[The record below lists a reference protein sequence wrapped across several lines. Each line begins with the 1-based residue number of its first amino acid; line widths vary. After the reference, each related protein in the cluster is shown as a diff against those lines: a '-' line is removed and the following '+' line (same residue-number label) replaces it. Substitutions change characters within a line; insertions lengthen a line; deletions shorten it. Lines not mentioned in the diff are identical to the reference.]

1 METANAENRG
11 MTGPLPLCTFR
22 FEQNP
27 AIDTDGTS
35 IAYTKPAILLTDE
48 FTTSAGDIFA
58 ALFQDAKRGPVVGWR
73 TAGAGGSINVFSA
86 GVYSE
91 ASASVTTSMLM
102 RRVPVVTSD
111 FPATE
116 LIENVGVRPDIDVD
130 YMTKDNLLKAGRPFV
145 DSFTQAIT
153 DEIRKQQQLKEQ

>member
-1 METANAENRG
+1 

-22 FEQNP
+22 FERDP
-27 AIDTDGTS
+27 ATDSDGNS

-73 TAGAGGSINVFSA
+73 TAGAGGSINEFSA

-91 ASASVTTSMLM
+91 ASTSAATSMLL
-102 RRVPVVTSD
+102 RRGAPRVIDSRCR
-111 FPATE
+111 FSATA
-116 LIENVGVRPDIDVD
+116 LIENVGVRPDVEID
-130 YMTKDNLLKAGRPFV
+130 YMTKDNLLKNGRTFV
-145 DSFTQAIT
+145 DLFTKAIT
-153 DEIRKQQQLKEQ
+153 DEIRKVTQK